1 MKSIPITDISGFQI
15 GYADNAALGTGCTA
29 ILCRA
34 GAVAGCDVRGG
45 IQTCWHRKTPWRQ
58 STACCCRGDRRSGW
72 RPERV

>member
-45 IQTCWHRKTPWRQ
+45 GPATRDT
-58 STACCCRGDRRSGW
+58 DFL
-72 RPERV
+72 